1 MRALRVWA
9 LVALAVLGGWQPL
22 AAQRDLVLATT
33 TSVRDAGLLDV
44 LLPGFERE
52 SKRRVKVVAVGSGQA
67 MALGRRG
74 EADILI
80 LHDPRGE
87 EAFVREGYGVERA
100 PLMYNEF
107 VLAGPLSDPAGVHAV
122 KDAASGLAAIA
133 AAGAKFVSR
142 GDRSGTH
149 VKELGLWRRAGVEP
163 EGNWYLESGQGMG
176 ATLQIANE
184 LQAYVLV
191 DIGTYLAYRYRLDL
205 AILLSGDTALF
216 NPYHVVLVN
225 PEKFPWVDSEG
236 ARALK
241 EYLLSER
248 AQRAIEA
255 FGKDRFGR
263 SLFHPARKLKA
274 RGPK

>member
-80 LHDPRGE
+80 LHDPPGE

-107 VLAGPLSDPAGVHAV
+107 VLAGPVSDPAGVRAV

-149 VKELGLWRRAGVEP
+149 VKELGLWRRAGVKP

-184 LQAYVLV
+184 LQAYVLA
-191 DIGTYLAYRYRLDL
+191 DIGTFLAYRYRLDL

-216 NPYHVVLVN
+216 NPYHVVLAN

-248 AQRAIEA
+248 AQQVIEA

-263 SLFHPARKLKA
+263 SLFHPARKLQA
-274 RGPK
+274 GGPK